1 MADVSESRSQFRA
14 GLFYGLI
21 AYVIWGLIPLY
32 FHAVAYVAAGEILAH
47 RIVWSFPILLVLVAF
62 LRGGWSKL
70 RAVLLD
76 RNMPV
81 LDGIGFLRALR
92 AEYGPDEPVVV
103 MCTTEAGAEK
113 ILEGLED
120 GAQEYVMTPFDEDI
134 LCDKLILA
142 GLLPA

>member
-1 MADVSESRSQFRA
+1 MSHGTCLVVDDSSVVRK
-14 GLFYGLI
+14 
-21 AYVIWGLIPLY
+21 
-32 FHAVAYVAAGEILAH
+32 VARRILERHGFTVREAEDGQKALEAC
-47 RIVWSFPILLVLVAF
+47 REEMP
-62 LRGGWSKL
+62 

-103 MCTTEAGAEK
+103 MCTTESGTEK
-113 ILEGLED
+113 ILEGLEA
-120 GAQEYVMTPFDEDI
+120 GAQEYVMKPFDEDI
-134 LCDKLILA
+134 LCDKLIQA